1 MRLQVKIRT
10 IQERKNVMMGKDRIL
25 IRKKMQAAEKSL
37 NEFLN
42 LALVVFFLEVLVA
55 VAERRQNKKFFQLF
69 LKSDELQCDCFRLRR
84 DAFSSIASVN
94 LARVVR
100 SNLDEFIGRR
110 ADENG
115 WRLADRI
122 CSSPRF
128 LFRFRF
134 AVLRRRFFFDDLEF
148 HFFERKI

>member
-1 MRLQVKIRT
+1 
-10 IQERKNVMMGKDRIL
+10 
-25 IRKKMQAAEKSL
+25 MQAAENMNVLISL
-37 NEFLN
+37 WWC
-42 LALVVFFLEVLVA
+42 FFLEVLVA
-55 VAERRQNKKFFQLF
+55 VAGRQNKKFFQLF
-69 LKSDELQCDCFRLRR
+69 LKSDELQCNCFRLRG

-100 SNLDEFIGRR
+100 SNLDQFIGRR
-110 ADENG
+110 SDENG
-115 WRLADRI
+115 RRLADRI
-122 CSSPRF
+122 SSPPRF